1 MSFTY
6 LPGSNDIGK
15 VRMLIPDRVSASAIF
30 TDEEITVFLTL
41 ETDVRCATA
50 MAMETIASDQVLTLK
65 VMTLLDVS
73 TSGDRVAAA
82 LLARAKLLREQ
93 AEQALSIS
101 SGGFDYAEMVTTDFA
116 GRERLYNQ
124 ALRNVVP

>member
-6 LPGSNDIGK
+6 LLSNDIGK
-15 VRMLIPDRVSASAIF
+15 CRMLIPDRVSASAIF
-30 TDEEITVFLTL
+30 SDEEITAFLGL

-50 MAMETIASDQVLTLK
+50 MALETIASDQVLTLK

-73 TSGDRVAAA
+73 TSGDRVAAS

-93 AEQALSIS
+93 AEQALSLA
-101 SGGFDYAEMVTTDFA
+101 SGGFDIAEMVTTDFA

-124 ALRNVVP
+124 ALRNVTP